1 MRTIKTLILI
11 LLVVSLNEV
20 NGQEYGI
27 TKSIEIQSEELGQS
41 RKIFVYTPTNYDENL
56 YSKYDVI
63 FVFDA
68 QNKQFFDLTQS
79 SLPFLND
86 FDSANP
92 HIVVGITATWID
104 SEEKTYGRNDD
115 LLPKPINVAYNKNY
129 FGNANRANFFK
140 YIEKEVLPYIENSY
154 RTTSNKVFVGHSL
167 SASFVISS
175 FLYNS
180 DLADAYIA
188 ISPNFSYDKDRLA
201 NEFLNFNYKDVNS
214 QKYIYLSHSD
224 EGIDFWKEW
233 KPARE
238 KVYNFLNDSNFTN
251 INFKIDELK
260 EFNHWTT
267 FLPGLTNGLRA
278 YFKYKNSLEINKPKK
293 VKIKVRVPNKEDK
306 VYISGNQKSLGNF
319 QEGKI
324 LMNFKSDYYREIE
337 LELTSPAD
345 IRFVGGINNKKT
357 EAILKNFDLNLLFH
371 LTIMPLDKNEY
382 DFEIIDWKK

>member
-129 FGNANRANFFK
+129 FGNNSKITKKWYVGKTGIIPVDTCIKNAFETGYLHHIERLMVMGNYMNLSGIKPQDGFKWFMEFSCDSYEWVMHQNVYDMVFF
-140 YIEKEVLPYIENSY
+140 VSGGATMRRPYISS
-154 RTTSNKVFVGHSL
+154 SN
-167 SASFVISS
+167 
-175 FLYNS
+175 
-180 DLADAYIA
+180 YILKM
-188 ISPNFSYDKDRLA
+188 S
-201 NEFLNFNYKDVNS
+201 NYK
-214 QKYIYLSHSD
+214 K
-224 EGIDFWKEW
+224 GEW
-233 KPARE
+233 SAIWDK
-238 KVYNFLNDSNFTN
+238 
-251 INFKIDELK
+251 
-260 EFNHWTT
+260 
-267 FLPGLTNGLRA
+267 
-278 YFKYKNSLEINKPKK
+278 KYKNFLKK
-293 VKIKVRVPNKEDK
+293 NNDKLWKFRYHFRGLIK
-306 VYISGNQKSLGNF
+306 
-319 QEGKI
+319 
-324 LMNFKSDYYREIE
+324 
-337 LELTSPAD
+337 
-345 IRFVGGINNKKT
+345 
-357 EAILKNFDLNLLFH
+357 LKC
-371 LTIMPLDKNEY
+371 
-382 DFEIIDWKK
+382 